1 MKHLI
6 HKTHHPHL
14 KKRAMLEIL
23 GLIGLVAFIILQRDI
38 LQESFI
44 TVLEVDVIW
53 FVILLSCYWIMLPL
67 TALSYRFISPK
78 PERLRLKTT
87 ILAHLAGA
95 GPGRIIPGGIGNLS
109 VGAMHLKKTGLTIEQ
124 AIGVVVTNNIF
135 GLISNGLLLVGV
147 LVIRPE
153 IWELIS
159 SNVSSQQLLVAGG
172 VLAALIIL
180 LQWLMHARGVRQEIN
195 KASRQF
201 KKVFFRFI
209 RQPRK
214 VACVALIALTI
225 SLVHAFMLDFSA
237 FALGINL
244 SIADALV
251 AMSFGV
257 VIGGVLPTPGGVGG
271 AEAGITAALL
281 VFGLSAPEAASV
293 AVLFRLATYWQPFI
307 PGTLAYLYLRERR
320 LL

>member
-6 HKTHHPHL
+6 HKKHHPHL
-14 KKRAMLEIL
+14 KKRAVLELL
-23 GLIGLVAFIILQRDI
+23 GLFGLAAFIVIQRDV
-38 LQESFI
+38 LHESFI
-44 TVLEVDVIW
+44 TVLEVDLIW
-53 FVILLSCYWIMLPL
+53 FVLLLSCYWTILPL
-67 TALSYRFISPK
+67 TALSYRLITPK
-78 PERLRLKTT
+78 PERLRVKTT
-87 ILAHLAGA
+87 VLAHLAGA

-135 GLISNGLLLVGV
+135 GLLSNGILLIGV
-147 LVIRPE
+147 LTIRPE
-153 IWELIS
+153 ILELIR

-172 VLAALIIL
+172 VLAGIIIL
-180 LQWLMHARGVRQEIN
+180 LQWLMHARGVRKELN

-201 KKVFFRFI
+201 KKVFFSFV
-209 RQPRK
+209 RQPKK
-214 VACVALIALTI
+214 VLGVTLIALTI

-257 VIGGVLPTPGGVGG
+257 VIGGLLPTPGGVGG

-281 VFGLSAPEAASV
+281 VFGLSAAEAASV

-307 PGTLAYLYLRERR
+307 PGTLAYMYLRERR